1 MKTIRRLVLSFVM
14 MTFLLNRALHAQ
26 DTDSISGAKAF
37 SLTGQIG
44 IHTIFYGS
52 EGIDPRRKSFSWYLT
67 GAPVLKIY
75 NITVPLAF
83 LVGEQ
88 ERDYRQS
95 FDQVS
100 ITPTYKWIKVHLG
113 YMNVTWSPFSWGGHT
128 MFGAGIELN
137 PARFRFG
144 FLYGRLNRP
153 VAEDTLSV
161 NLQTPAFRRT
171 GFACKL
177 GYGTD
182 RNFADIIFLKARDDV
197 GSIPYVPVKTEV
209 MPGENAVLGLASHQ
223 RIGKYFQWD
232 VDAAISGY
240 TRDLRSDRLTIGS
253 PDWGGLLKSILDVR
267 TSTVYYTAL
276 QSDLVFHIKN
286 FKMNIRYRRVD
297 PDYQSMGTYYFQ
309 SDVENITLGTSFGL
323 IKNRLR
329 FDGTIG
335 RQHDNLL
342 NKKLF
347 TSTRIIGS
355 ASMILNLKKYFGMTV
370 SYANYSSSQGKG
382 TQTPTDSI
390 RQSYSAQNIT
400 IMPRFSYFSPE
411 ISHLLLL
418 TYTRQWFDDH
428 NKRTASFTQYLS
440 YNLNGCY
447 SLSFPK
453 KVFTL
458 TITFMMNILTLDTNK
473 TNITGFSV
481 AGSKSFFKNRFQIN
495 LMANYSNR
503 KNNGI
508 RIADILNITLGAT
521 CRMKKHHGIT
531 AMLHYLKNA
540 ARFRKYPSFSEAIA
554 ELGYTY
560 TF

>member
-1 MKTIRRLVLSFVM
+1 MIA
-14 MTFLLNRALHAQ
+14 FLLNRAIHAQ
-26 DTDSISGAKAF
+26 GTDSITGTKSF
-37 SLTGQIG
+37 SITGQIG
-44 IHTIFYGS
+44 IHTVFYGS
-52 EGIDPRRKSFSWYLT
+52 EGIDPRRKAFSWYFT
-67 GAPVLKIY
+67 GTPVLKIY
-75 NITVPLAF
+75 NITVPVAF

-100 ITPTYKWIKVHLG
+100 ITPTYKWITLHLG
-113 YMNVTWSPFSWGGHT
+113 SMNVTWSPFSWGGHT
-128 MFGAGIELN
+128 MFGAGIELT

-161 NLQTPAFRRT
+161 NFQTPAFRRT

-182 RNFADIIFLKARDDV
+182 RNFADIIFLKARDDM

-240 TRDLRSDRLTIGS
+240 TRDLRSDRLTVGS

-276 QSDLVFHIKN
+276 QSDLVFHIKS
-286 FKMNIRYRRVD
+286 FKMNIRYKRVD

-309 SDVENITLGTSFGL
+309 TDIENITLGTSLGL
-323 IKNRLR
+323 IKNMLRLEA
-329 FDGTIG
+329 TMG

-342 NKKLF
+342 NKKTY
-347 TSTRIIGS
+347 TSTRLIGS
-355 ASMILNLKKYFGMTV
+355 GSMILNLKKYFGLTLLY
-370 SYANYSSSQGKG
+370 SNYSSSQSKG
-382 TQTPTDSI
+382 IRTPTDSI

-400 IMPRFSYFSPE
+400 IMPRFFYFSPA

-418 TYTRQWFDDH
+418 TYNRQWLDDH
-428 NKRTASFTQYLS
+428 NKRTEAYTQYLS
-440 YNLNGCY
+440 DNLNGCY

-473 TNITGFSV
+473 TKITGFSA
-481 AGSKSFFKNRFQIN
+481 AGSKSFFKNRLQVK

-503 KNNGI
+503 KINGV
-508 RIADILNITLGAT
+508 RVADILNVTLGAAWKI
-521 CRMKKHHGIT
+521 KKHSDIT
-531 AMLHYLKNA
+531 ATVHYLKNA
-540 ARFRKYPSFSEAIA
+540 ARLRRYPTFTESLA